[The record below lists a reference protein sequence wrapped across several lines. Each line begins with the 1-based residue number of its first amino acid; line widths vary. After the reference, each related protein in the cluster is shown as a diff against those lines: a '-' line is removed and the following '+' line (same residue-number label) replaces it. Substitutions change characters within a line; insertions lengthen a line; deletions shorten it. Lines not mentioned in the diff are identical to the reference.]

1 MVVTMHF
8 FGKRERERE
17 RLERTFSSPFYFTNA
32 FAMKTTYES
41 SLSLCSWRAKCVF
54 SFYHTLILLNKI

>member
-17 RLERTFSSPFYFTNA
+17 RERQIRENFLLSLLFYERFCDEDDA
-32 FAMKTTYES
+32 S
-41 SLSLCSWRAKCVF
+41 HLSLSLSLEVRV
-54 SFYHTLILLNKI
+54 LVLPLLCY